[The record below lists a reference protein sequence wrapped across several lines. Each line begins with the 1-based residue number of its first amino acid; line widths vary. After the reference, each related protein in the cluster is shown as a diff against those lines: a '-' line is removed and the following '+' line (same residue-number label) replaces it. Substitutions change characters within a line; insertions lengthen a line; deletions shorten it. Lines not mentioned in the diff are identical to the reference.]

1 MGIDDALLEKKWRR
15 KLIRRYES
23 STDRDVESLVSDPLP
38 EDDEQRE
45 TILARAAW
53 ESMLAADARALDRA
67 QLTELARLRGEN
79 AKAAL
84 VQTLG
89 IDQNRVF
96 LNETTVDGNVAGLT
110 LTLEK

>member
-1 MGIDDALLEKKWRR
+1 
-15 KLIRRYES
+15 
-23 STDRDVESLVSDPLP
+23 VESLVGNALP

-45 TILARAAW
+45 TVLAKAAW
-53 ESMLAADARALDRA
+53 ETMLATDTKALDRA

-79 AKAAL
+79 AKAML

-89 IDQNRVF
+89 IEQSRIF
-96 LNETTVDGNVAGLT
+96 LNETNVDGKVAGLT

>member
-1 MGIDDALLEKKWRR
+1 
-15 KLIRRYES
+15 LIRRYES
-23 STDRDVESLVSDPLP
+23 STDRDVESLVGNALP

-45 TILARAAW
+45 TVLAKAAW
-53 ESMLAADARALDRA
+53 ETMLATDTKALDRA

-79 AKAAL
+79 AKAML

-89 IDQNRVF
+89 IEQSRIF
-96 LNETTVDGNVAGLT
+96 LNETNVDGKVAGLT

>member
-1 MGIDDALLEKKWRR
+1 
-15 KLIRRYES
+15 LIRRYES
-23 STDRDVESLVSDPLP
+23 STDRYVESLVSSALP

-45 TILARAAW
+45 TLLAKAAW
-53 ESMLAADARALDRA
+53 ESMLATDAKALDRA

-79 AKAAL
+79 AKALL

-89 IDQNRVF
+89 IEQNRIF
-96 LNETTVDGNVAGLT
+96 LNETNVDGNVAGLT